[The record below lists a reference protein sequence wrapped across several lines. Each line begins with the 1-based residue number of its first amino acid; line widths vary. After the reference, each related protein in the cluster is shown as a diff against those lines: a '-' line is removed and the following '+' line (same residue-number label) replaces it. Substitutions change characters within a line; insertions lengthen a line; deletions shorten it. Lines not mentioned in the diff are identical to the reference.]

1 MQLTFKGLE
10 GLTIHVP
17 NIFKETMSE
26 EDYGKFI
33 KDLLMA
39 LKSGFNDTDGSIIRG
54 KPRMGTSNPWQIIAW
69 LLLHPGEV
77 HIRAD
82 TINVNRNSITVRWNL
97 VSNESYEG
105 SILKIARKLSIDSLM
120 SFMITALLGDGS
132 VLSRKKAAI
141 KITISSRKFKKWVS
155 LLDRLSELGFR
166 WNLDP
171 DPRGDIFY
179 VKFNS
184 GYAVDLAKAMINV
197 APELLKDI
205 LDAFN
210 VKKWEDLKEVANL
223 RVKFRKIGSQV
234 VIAGVK
240 FTVDVQKWTIRLRR
254 QVNDYERVKEILDK
268 LKNEYGDEFVNQI
281 SAYKYGN
288 YYIITIPASL
298 IEKHESIREQVIKVL
313 QEKLK
318 NTNNEKRKQI
328 ITKHLTR
335 LTTYIENRT
344 TTNTH

>member
-1 MQLTFKGLE
+1 M
-10 GLTIHVP
+10 
-17 NIFKETMSE
+17 
-26 EDYGKFI
+26 
-33 KDLLMA
+33 
-39 LKSGFNDTDGSIIRG
+39 R
-54 KPRMGTSNPWQIIAW
+54 
-69 LLLHPGEV
+69 
-77 HIRAD
+77 
-82 TINVNRNSITVRWNL
+82 
-97 VSNESYEG
+97 
-105 SILKIARKLSIDSLM
+105 
-120 SFMITALLGDGS
+120 
-132 VLSRKKAAI
+132 
-141 KITISSRKFKKWVS
+141 ISSRKFKKWIS

-210 VKKWEDLKEVANL
+210 VKKWEDLKDVANL

-234 VIAGVK
+234 VVAGVK

-318 NTNNEKRKQI
+318 NTNDKKRKQI

-335 LTTYIENRT
+335 LTTYTENRT
-344 TTNTH
+344 TTNMHNNK